1 MIWITNR
8 SVVCWLAALSLLC
21 FLGAATWGQQT
32 PPQKLTNAD
41 IIKMT
46 HDGFAE
52 GVMVALIEGS
62 GTAFDVSLNGL
73 NALKDAGVSSKVMEA
88 MLKAEAR
95 NKKQAANGGSSG
107 ASNQDSSSADPSS
120 ASASSPSS
128 ASAPPTWSQPPAAQP
143 AMTQPSTT
151 PPPAPAPVTQAT
163 PVAPTMVPN
172 PAMSGMA
179 AMPGM
184 GANVMVQQ
192 MMASVMGGR
201 MPGGMAGMPGM
212 LDMSQL
218 PPVTLVNGDTKQNMK
233 PSMAQIASTQT
244 KGDGMPGAGSAAMG
258 MMMGLG
264 RQALSFGAIGGGMFA
279 GPAAGM
285 AMSAMGGLGGM
296 GRHHGPP
303 KVTYVWAL
311 PGPRAANVVANRKPR
326 FEMEYGNLLGID
338 PDAYEPFI
346 VKLVPS
352 KDNWRLVGATKSQ
365 MGQMSTEAYE
375 KVTEV
380 RVKSKYEKIGRGQMQ
395 VEPTEALE
403 PGEYGLVLRALHPGK
418 RASGSLGGPAEQTV
432 FFSVWDFA
440 VR

>member
-1 MIWITNR
+1 MFNATKKGWR
-8 SVVCWLAALSLLC
+8 FGVVAACLVALAAW
-21 FLGAATWGQQT
+21 AQT

-62 GTAFDVSLNGL
+62 ETAFDVSLNGL

-95 NKKQAANGGSSG
+95 NKKQG
-107 ASNQDSSSADPSS
+107 ASAGALGTDSST
-120 ASASSPSS
+120 
-128 ASAPPTWSQPPAAQP
+128 APPTWSQPPAAQSSMAASTAAQP
-143 AMTQPSTT
+143 AAAPPS
-151 PPPAPAPVTQAT
+151 PAT
-163 PVAPTMVPN
+163 PNMMPN
-172 PAMSGMA
+172 PAMS
-179 AMPGM
+179 AMGM
-184 GANVMVQQ
+184 GGAGFAQQ
-192 MMASVMGGR
+192 MMASMMGGR
-201 MPGGMAGMPGM
+201 MPSGMGGMPGM

-218 PPVTLVNGDTKQNMK
+218 PPVRLVSGVTPQEMK
-233 PSMAQIASTQT
+233 PSVAQIASTTT

-279 GPAAGM
+279 GPGASM
-285 AMSAMGGLGGM
+285 AMGAIGGIGGM

-311 PGPRAANVVANRKPR
+311 PGPQSANVVTDRKPR
-326 FEMEYGNLLGID
+326 FEMQYGNLLGID

-380 RVKSKYEKIGRGQMQ
+380 RVKSKYERLGRGQMQ

-418 RASGSLGGPAEQTV
+418 RASGSLGGPAEQAV

-440 VR
+440 LR

>member
-1 MIWITNR
+1 MFNATKKGWR
-8 SVVCWLAALSLLC
+8 FGVVAACLVALAAW
-21 FLGAATWGQQT
+21 AQT

-62 GTAFDVSLNGL
+62 ETAFDVSLNGL

-95 NKKQAANGGSSG
+95 NKKQG
-107 ASNQDSSSADPSS
+107 ASAGALGTDSST
-120 ASASSPSS
+120 
-128 ASAPPTWSQPPAAQP
+128 APPTWSQPPAAQSSMAASTAAQP
-143 AMTQPSTT
+143 AAAPPS
-151 PPPAPAPVTQAT
+151 PAT
-163 PVAPTMVPN
+163 PNMMPN
-172 PAMSGMA
+172 PAMS
-179 AMPGM
+179 AMGM
-184 GANVMVQQ
+184 GGAGFAQQ
-192 MMASVMGGR
+192 MMASMMGGR
-201 MPGGMAGMPGM
+201 MPSGMGGMPGM

-218 PPVTLVNGDTKQNMK
+218 PPVRLVSGVTPQEMK
-233 PSMAQIASTQT
+233 PSVAQIASTTT

-279 GPAAGM
+279 GPGASM
-285 AMSAMGGLGGM
+285 AMGAIGGIGGM

-311 PGPRAANVVANRKPR
+311 PGPQSANVVTDRKPR
-326 FEMEYGNLLGID
+326 FEMQYGNLLGID

-380 RVKSKYEKIGRGQMQ
+380 RVKSKYERLGRGQMQ

-440 VR
+440 LR

>member
-1 MIWITNR
+1 
-8 SVVCWLAALSLLC
+8 
-21 FLGAATWGQQT
+21 
-32 PPQKLTNAD
+32 
-41 IIKMT
+41 
-46 HDGFAE
+46 
-52 GVMVALIEGS
+52 
-62 GTAFDVSLNGL
+62 
-73 NALKDAGVSSKVMEA
+73 
-88 MLKAEAR
+88 
-95 NKKQAANGGSSG
+95 
-107 ASNQDSSSADPSS
+107 
-120 ASASSPSS
+120 
-128 ASAPPTWSQPPAAQP
+128 
-143 AMTQPSTT
+143 
-151 PPPAPAPVTQAT
+151 
-163 PVAPTMVPN
+163 MVPN
-172 PAMSGMA
+172 PAMSGMS
-179 AMPGM
+179 GM
-184 GANVMVQQ
+184 GGAALAQQ
-192 MMASVMGGR
+192 MMASMMGGR
-201 MPGGMAGMPGM
+201 MPGMGGMPGM

-218 PPVTLVNGDTKQNMK
+218 PPVKLVSGEARQEMK
-233 PSMAQIASTQT
+233 PSVAQIASTTT

-279 GPAAGM
+279 GPGASM
-285 AMSAMGGLGGM
+285 AMGAIGGIGGM

-311 PGPRAANVVANRKPR
+311 PGPQSANVVASRKPR

-346 VKLVPS
+346 VKLVSS

-380 RVKSKYEKIGRGQMQ
+380 RVKSKYERLGRGQMQ

-418 RASGSLGGPAEQTV
+418 RAQGSLGGPAEQTV